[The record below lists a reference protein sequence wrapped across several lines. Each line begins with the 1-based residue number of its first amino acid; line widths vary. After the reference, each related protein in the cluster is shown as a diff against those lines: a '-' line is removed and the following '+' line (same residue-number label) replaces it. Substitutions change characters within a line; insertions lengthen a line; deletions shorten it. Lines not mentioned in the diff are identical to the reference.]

1 MNMEY
6 YHNYKIVK
14 VRDENGNEREI
25 EYTDNIKDILTC
37 ENVIEQAGIELSK
50 IQKWL
55 NNHEP
60 EKTNSL
66 LFKTMPIYM
75 PIVVGGITYAAS
87 PLVVG
92 DNNDLKSI
100 FVISS
105 VCGMTVFSGLASI
118 INSFGNKVGNIVST
132 KEYSGKKAELYA
144 IMEIFKYS
152 IEQLEEL
159 NNKKTN
165 VTDDYKSN
173 DIILEKLNPDFTQE
187 WLEYYECLFNSIGY
201 NERKYIKYYNK
212 GILDSKLSKKYVE
225 DDVELVKKYIEDRV
239 KVLKKKNDFK
249 NI

>member
-37 ENVIEQAGIELSK
+37 ENVIEQAGVGLSK

-60 EKTNSL
+60 EITNNL
-66 LFKTMPIYM
+66 FFKTMPIYM
-75 PIVVGGITYAAS
+75 PIVVGGITYAVS

-100 FVISS
+100 FVVSS
-105 VCGMTVFSGLASI
+105 VFGMTVILGMYSI

-144 IMEIFKYS
+144 MMEIFKDS
-152 IEQLEEL
+152 IERLEKL
-159 NNKKTN
+159 CNNKKTS
-165 VTDDYKSN
+165 VGDSYKSN
-173 DIILEKLNPDFTQE
+173 DIVLEKLNPDFTQE
-187 WLEYYECLFNSIGY
+187 WLEYYEYLFNSIGY

-225 DDVELVKKYIEDRV
+225 DDVELAKKYIENRA
-239 KVLKKKNDFK
+239 KVLKKEKKF
-249 NI
+249 

>member
-37 ENVIEQAGIELSK
+37 ENVIEQAGVELCK

-55 NNHEP
+55 SNHEP
-60 EKTNSL
+60 EKTNNL

-92 DNNDLKSI
+92 DNNDLKSF

-105 VCGMTVFSGLASI
+105 VCGMTVISGLASI
-118 INSFGNKVGNIVST
+118 INSFGNIVS
-132 KEYSGKKAELYA
+132 
-144 IMEIFKYS
+144 
-152 IEQLEEL
+152 
-159 NNKKTN
+159 
-165 VTDDYKSN
+165 
-173 DIILEKLNPDFTQE
+173 
-187 WLEYYECLFNSIGY
+187 
-201 NERKYIKYYNK
+201 
-212 GILDSKLSKKYVE
+212 
-225 DDVELVKKYIEDRV
+225 VKQQKRV
-239 KVLKKKNDFK
+239 N
-249 NI
+249 

>member
-37 ENVIEQAGIELSK
+37 ENVIEQAGVELSK

-60 EKTNSL
+60 EITNNL
-66 LFKTMPIYM
+66 FFKTMPIYM
-75 PIVVGGITYAAS
+75 PIVVGGITYAVS

-100 FVISS
+100 FVVSS
-105 VCGMTVFSGLASI
+105 VFGMTVISGMYSI

-144 IMEIFKYS
+144 MMEIFKDS
-152 IEQLEEL
+152 IERLEKL
-159 NNKKTN
+159 CNNKKTS
-165 VTDDYKSN
+165 VGDSYKSN
-173 DIILEKLNPDFTQE
+173 DIVLEKLNPDFTQE
-187 WLEYYECLFNSIGY
+187 WLEYYEYLFNSIGY

-225 DDVELVKKYIEDRV
+225 DDVELAKKYIEDRV
-239 KVLKKKNDFK
+239 KVLKKEKKF
-249 NI
+249 

>member
-37 ENVIEQAGIELSK
+37 ENVIEQAGIEVSK

-66 LFKTMPIYM
+66 WFKTMPIYM

-105 VCGMTVFSGLASI
+105 VCGMTVISGLASI
-118 INSFGNKVGNIVST
+118 INSFGNIVSV

-144 IMEIFKYS
+144 IMEIFKDS
-152 IEQLEEL
+152 IERLEKL

-165 VTDDYKSN
+165 VADDYKSN
-173 DIILEKLNPDFTQE
+173 DIILEKLNPDFTLE
-187 WLEYYECLFNSIGY
+187 WLEYYEYLFNSIGY

-212 GILDSKLSKKYVE
+212 GILDSKLSQKYNE
-225 DDVELVKKYIEDRV
+225 DDVELAKEYIEDRA
-239 KVLKKKNDFK
+239 KRLRKE
-249 NI
+249 NIFRR

>member
-1 MNMEY
+1 MEY

-25 EYTDNIKDILTC
+25 EYTDNIEDILTC
-37 ENVIEQAGIELSK
+37 ENVIEQAEIELSK

-66 LFKTMPIYM
+66 LFQTMPIYM

-100 FVISS
+100 FVVSS
-105 VCGMTVFSGLASI
+105 VFGMTVISGLASI
-118 INSFGNKVGNIVST
+118 INSFGNKVGNIVSV

-144 IMEIFKYS
+144 IMEIFKDS
-152 IEQLEEL
+152 IERLKEL
-159 NNKKTN
+159 CNNKKTSVGDN
-165 VTDDYKSN
+165 YNSN
-173 DIILEKLNPDFTQE
+173 DIVLEKLNPDFTLE
-187 WLEYYECLFNSIGY
+187 WLEYFECLFNSIGY
-201 NERKYIKYYNK
+201 NESKYIKYYNK
-212 GILDSKLSKKYVE
+212 GILDSKLSQKYVE
-225 DDVELVKKYIEDRV
+225 DDVELAKKYIEDRA
-239 KVLKKKNDFK
+239 KVLKKEK
-249 NI
+249 

>member
-14 VRDENGNEREI
+14 VIDENGNEREI

-60 EKTNSL
+60 EITNNL
-66 LFKTMPIYM
+66 FFKTMPIYM

-105 VCGMTVFSGLASI
+105 VFGMTVISGLASI
-118 INSFGNKVGNIVST
+118 INSFGNIVSV

-144 IMEIFKYS
+144 IMEIFKDS
-152 IEQLEEL
+152 IERLKEL
-159 NNKKTN
+159 CNNKKTSVGDN
-165 VTDDYKSN
+165 YKSN
-173 DIILEKLNPDFTQE
+173 DIVLEKLNPDFTQE
-187 WLEYYECLFNSIGY
+187 WLEYYEYLFNSIGY

-212 GILDSKLSKKYVE
+212 GILDSK
-225 DDVELVKKYIEDRV
+225 
-239 KVLKKKNDFK
+239 
-249 NI
+249 

>member
-37 ENVIEQAGIELSK
+37 ENVIEQAGVGLSE

-60 EKTNSL
+60 EITNNL
-66 LFKTMPIYM
+66 FFKTMPIYM
-75 PIVVGGITYAAS
+75 PIVVGGITYAVS

-100 FVISS
+100 FVVSS
-105 VCGMTVFSGLASI
+105 VFGMTVISGMYSI

-144 IMEIFKYS
+144 MMEIFKDS
-152 IEQLEEL
+152 IERLEKL
-159 NNKKTN
+159 CNNKKTS
-165 VTDDYKSN
+165 VGDSYKSN
-173 DIILEKLNPDFTQE
+173 DIVLEKLNPDFTQE
-187 WLEYYECLFNSIGY
+187 WLEYYEYLFNSIGY

-225 DDVELVKKYIEDRV
+225 DDVELAKKYIENRA
-239 KVLKKKNDFK
+239 KVLKKEKKF
-249 NI
+249 

>member
-37 ENVIEQAGIELSK
+37 ENVIEQAGVELSK

-60 EKTNSL
+60 EITNNL
-66 LFKTMPIYM
+66 FFKTMPIYM
-75 PIVVGGITYAAS
+75 PIVVGGITYAVS

-100 FVISS
+100 FVVSS
-105 VCGMTVFSGLASI
+105 VFGMTVILGMYSI
-118 INSFGNKVGNIVST
+118 INSFGNKAGNIVST

-144 IMEIFKYS
+144 MMEIFKDS
-152 IEQLEEL
+152 IERLEKL
-159 NNKKTN
+159 CNNKKTS
-165 VTDDYKSN
+165 VGDSYKSN
-173 DIILEKLNPDFTQE
+173 DIVLEKLNPDFTQE
-187 WLEYYECLFNSIGY
+187 WLEYYEYLFNSIGY

-225 DDVELVKKYIEDRV
+225 DDVELAKKYIENRA
-239 KVLKKKNDFK
+239 KVLKKEKNF
-249 NI
+249 

>member
-37 ENVIEQAGIELSK
+37 ENVIEQAGVELSK

-60 EKTNSL
+60 EITNNL
-66 LFKTMPIYM
+66 FFKTMPIYM
-75 PIVVGGITYAAS
+75 PIVVGGITYAVS

-92 DNNDLKSI
+92 DNNDLKSF
-100 FVISS
+100 FVVSS
-105 VCGMTVFSGLASI
+105 VFGMTVISGMYSI
-118 INSFGNKVGNIVST
+118 INSFGNKVRNIVSA

-144 IMEIFKYS
+144 MMEIFKDS
-152 IEQLEEL
+152 IERLEKL
-159 NNKKTN
+159 CNNKKTS
-165 VTDDYKSN
+165 VGDSYKSN
-173 DIILEKLNPDFTQE
+173 DIVLEKLNPDFTQE
-187 WLEYYECLFNSIGY
+187 WLEYYEYLFNSIGY

-225 DDVELVKKYIEDRV
+225 DDVELAKKYIENRA
-239 KVLKKKNDFK
+239 KVLKKEKKF
-249 NI
+249 

>member
-1 MNMEY
+1 MNIEY

-37 ENVIEQAGIELSK
+37 ENVIEQAGIEVSK

-75 PIVVGGITYAAS
+75 PIVVGGITYAVS

-100 FVISS
+100 FVVSS
-105 VCGMTVFSGLASI
+105 VFGMTLISGMCSI
-118 INSFGNKVGNIVST
+118 INSLGNTVSV
-132 KEYSGKKAELYA
+132 KEYNGKKAELYA
-144 IMEIFKYS
+144 IMEIFKDS
-152 IEQLEEL
+152 IERLEKL

-165 VTDDYKSN
+165 VADDYKSN
-173 DIILEKLNPDFTQE
+173 DIILEKLNPDFTLE
-187 WLEYYECLFNSIGY
+187 WLEYYEYLFNSIGY

-212 GILDSKLSKKYVE
+212 GILDSKLSQKYNE
-225 DDVELVKKYIEDRV
+225 DDVELAKKYIEGRA
-239 KVLKKKNDFK
+239 KVLKKEKM
-249 NI
+249 I

>member
-1 MNMEY
+1 MEY

-25 EYTDNIKDILTC
+25 EYTDNIEDILTC
-37 ENVIEQAGIELSK
+37 ENVIEQAEIELSK

-66 LFKTMPIYM
+66 LFQTMPIYM

-105 VCGMTVFSGLASI
+105 VCGMTVISGLASI
-118 INSFGNKVGNIVST
+118 INSFGNKVGNIVSV

-144 IMEIFKYS
+144 IMEIFKDS
-152 IEQLEEL
+152 IERLKEL
-159 NNKKTN
+159 CNNKKTSVGDN
-165 VTDDYKSN
+165 YNSN
-173 DIILEKLNPDFTQE
+173 DIVLEKLNPDFTLE
-187 WLEYYECLFNSIGY
+187 WLEYFECLFNSIGY
-201 NERKYIKYYNK
+201 NESKYIKYYNK
-212 GILDSKLSKKYVE
+212 GILDSKLSQKYVE
-225 DDVELVKKYIEDRV
+225 DDVELAKKYIEDRA
-239 KVLKKKNDFK
+239 KVLRKEKRENL
-249 NI
+249 

>member
-55 NNHEP
+55 SNHEP

-105 VCGMTVFSGLASI
+105 VFGMTVISGLASI
-118 INSFGNKVGNIVST
+118 INSFGNKVWNIVSV

-144 IMEIFKYS
+144 IMELFKDS
-152 IEQLEEL
+152 IERLKEL
-159 NNKKTN
+159 CNNKKTSVGDN
-165 VTDDYKSN
+165 YSSDD
-173 DIILEKLNPDFTQE
+173 IVLEKLNPDFTLE

-201 NERKYIKYYNK
+201 NESKYIKYYNK
-212 GILDSKLSKKYVE
+212 GILDSKLSQKYVE
-225 DDVELVKKYIEDRV
+225 DDVELAKKYIEDRA
-239 KVLKKKNDFK
+239 KVLRKEK
-249 NI
+249 

>member
-37 ENVIEQAGIELSK
+37 ENVIEQAGVELSK

-60 EKTNSL
+60 EITNNL
-66 LFKTMPIYM
+66 FFKTMPIYM
-75 PIVVGGITYAAS
+75 PIVVGGITYAVS

-100 FVISS
+100 FVVSS
-105 VCGMTVFSGLASI
+105 VFGMTVILGMYSI

-144 IMEIFKYS
+144 MMEKFKDS

-173 DIILEKLNPDFTQE
+173 DII
-187 WLEYYECLFNSIGY
+187 
-201 NERKYIKYYNK
+201 
-212 GILDSKLSKKYVE
+212 
-225 DDVELVKKYIEDRV
+225 
-239 KVLKKKNDFK
+239 
-249 NI
+249 